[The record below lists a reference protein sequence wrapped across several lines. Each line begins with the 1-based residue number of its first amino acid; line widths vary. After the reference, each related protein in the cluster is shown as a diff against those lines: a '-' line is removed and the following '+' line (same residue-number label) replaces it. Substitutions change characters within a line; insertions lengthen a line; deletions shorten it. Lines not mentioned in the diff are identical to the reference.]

1 MGVVRRDGD
10 WRLEKH
16 EEGRYEITY
25 QTETQAEVR
34 APEYK
39 PGWGQDASFGLVQVH
54 EVDSYAEAEGL
65 FEEYAHG
72 GPPSQIGGIGS
83 PSPAQPSGLEANIDS
98 GSRGGGLD
106 FDDDLE
112 LADELE
118 KLPPGGLAFVFL
130 LAGGLILSTSW
141 RSLGEPVF
149 IIGAGL
155 SLAGAS
161 ILGWAIILGNSKGWG
176 EAIDFLTT
184 AEGVSGENSAGGEG
198 IDESER
204 APPAP
209 ESLKNK
215 LIFGRADQRCEWCE
229 DLLDHPEVHHIK
241 PRSQGGRNDESNLI
255 VLCPTCHRK
264 ADSGGISQTKL
275 RGKLKHKIRE

>member
-1 MGVVRRDGD
+1 MGVVRRVGD

-16 EEGRYEITY
+16 EEGLYGITY
-25 QTETQAEVR
+25 KEETQAKVR
-34 APEYK
+34 TPKYK
-39 PGWGQDASFGLVQVH
+39 PGWGQDTSFGLVQVH

-65 FEEYAHG
+65 FEEYTHG
-72 GPPSQIGGIGS
+72 GPPSQLGGIRS
-83 PSPAQPSGLEANIDS
+83 PSSGKSSGLDS
-98 GSRGGGLD
+98 DLGARGSGGVEFEDD
-106 FDDDLE
+106 FA

-118 KLPPGGLAFVFL
+118 NLPPGGVALVFL

-141 RSLGEPVF
+141 RNLGEPVF

-155 SLAGAS
+155 TLAGIS
-161 ILGWAIILGNSKGWG
+161 ILGWAIILGNSKGW
-176 EAIDFLTT
+176 ETAVEFLTT
-184 AEGVSGENSAGGEG
+184 TTEKSREKAPGGKDSDGTET
-198 IDESER
+198 

-209 ESLKNK
+209 DSLKNK
-215 LIFGRADQRCEWCE
+215 LIFGRAGQRCEWCE
-229 DLLDHPEVHHIK
+229 DQLDHPEVHHIK
-241 PRSQGGRNDESNLI
+241 PRSKGGTNDESNLI

>member
-16 EEGRYEITY
+16 EEGLYEITY
-25 QTETQAEVR
+25 QEETQAEVR
-34 APEYK
+34 TPKYK
-39 PGWGQDASFGLVQVH
+39 PGWGQDTSFGLVQVH

-72 GPPSQIGGIGS
+72 GTPSPIGGLGS
-83 PSPAQPSGLEANIDS
+83 PAQTQPSGLDADIGSS
-98 GSRGGGLD
+98 GRRGGLD
-106 FDDDLE
+106 IEDDLE

-118 KLPPGGLAFVFL
+118 KLPPGGLALVFL

-141 RSLGEPVF
+141 RNLGEPIF
-149 IIGAGL
+149 IIGAGFT
-155 SLAGAS
+155 LAGAS
-161 ILGWAIILGNSKGWG
+161 ILGWAIILGNSKGG
-176 EAIDFLTT
+176 ETAIEFLTT
-184 AEGVSGENSAGGEG
+184 AKEKSDEKVTAGK
-198 IDESER
+198 DSDDSKTT
-204 APPAP
+204 PPAP
-209 ESLKNK
+209 DTLKNK

-229 DLLDHPEVHHIK
+229 DQLDHPEVHHIK
-241 PRSQGGRNDESNLI
+241 PRSKGGTNDESNLI